1 MISLTLSD
9 VSKAVGGSLL
19 GQDACFSGVSSDTR
33 SLSVGQLF
41 VALIGAN
48 FDGHEM
54 LEDAKRKGAVGAIV
68 SRKSLV
74 SDLPQIQV
82 SDTKLALGNLARFW
96 RRKFSC
102 PIVGVTGSA
111 GKTTVKNMLA
121 EILRSLGSVLATPA
135 NMNNEIGLPM
145 TLFKLSSKTQ
155 AVVLEMGAA
164 RKGDISYL
172 AKIAE
177 PNCGV
182 ITLCS
187 PAHLAGFG
195 SIDVI
200 AETKGELV
208 SCLPK
213 DGVAILNAD
222 DDYFEYWCDL
232 AGARKIWTFGSGG
245 DFYSERE
252 DLTGDR
258 SSFSMGLCGRTY
270 EVTTNYLGRHN
281 INNALA
287 ASAAAYAVGVSI
299 SDVVTSL
306 DSCLPTKGR
315 LYPLKGKNG
324 INILDDTYNANP
336 SALLAALNVLRK
348 KNGAK
353 WVIMGDMK
361 ELGRLSSRYHHEAG
375 EQMKNAGVDRLFTIG
390 EMGGYLADG
399 FQGLAEHFSSK
410 EKLIGRILEISVKSE
425 FDINLL
431 IKGSRAMQL
440 ELVVNALVISEE
452 NR

>member
-9 VSKAVGGSLL
+9 VSKAVNGSLS
-19 GQDACFSGVSSDTR
+19 GQDASFSGVSSDTR
-33 SLSVGQLF
+33 SLSEGQLF

-54 LEDAKRKGAVGAIV
+54 LGDAKRRGAVGAIV

-74 SDLPQIQV
+74 GDLSQIQV

-145 TLFKLSSKTQ
+145 TLFKLSSETQ

-177 PNCGV
+177 PNYGV

-187 PAHLAGFG
+187 PAHLTGFG

-222 DDYFEYWCDL
+222 DDYFGYWSGL
-232 AGARKIWTFGSGG
+232 AGTRKIWTFGSGG

-252 DLTGDR
+252 DLMGDR
-258 SSFSMGLCGRTY
+258 SSFSLGACGRTC
-270 EVTTNYLGRHN
+270 EVTTNYLGMHN

-299 SDVVTSL
+299 SDVAKGL
-306 DSCLPTKGR
+306 ASCMPTKGR
-315 LYPLKGKNG
+315 LYPIKGKNG
-324 INILDDTYNANP
+324 LSILDDTYNANP
-336 SALLAALNVLRK
+336 SALLAALNVLRN

-361 ELGRLSSRYHHEAG
+361 ELGGLSSEYHCEAG
-375 EQMKNAGVDRLFTIG
+375 KEMKNAGVDRLFTIG
-390 EMGGYLADG
+390 EMGTYLANG
-399 FQGLAEHFSSK
+399 FEGLAEHFSNK
-410 EKLIGRILEISVKSE
+410 EKLISRILEISVESE
-425 FDINLL
+425 VDINLL
-431 IKGSRAMQL
+431 VKGSRAMQL
-440 ELVVNALVISEE
+440 EVVVNALIISEE

>member
-9 VSKAVGGSLL
+9 VSKAVKGSLL
-19 GQDACFSGVSSDTR
+19 GRDTSFIGVSSDTR

-41 VALIGAN
+41 VALIGVN

-74 SDLPQIQV
+74 SGLPQIQV
-82 SDTKLALGNLARFW
+82 SDTKLALGDLARFW

-135 NMNNEIGLPM
+135 NMNNEIGLPL
-145 TLFKLSSKTQ
+145 TLLNLSSETQ

-164 RKGDISYL
+164 TKGDISYL

-177 PNCGV
+177 PNYGV
-182 ITLCS
+182 VTLCS
-187 PAHLAGFG
+187 PAHLTSFG
-195 SIDVI
+195 SIDII
-200 AETKGELV
+200 AKTKGELV
-208 SCLPK
+208 SCLPNN
-213 DGVAILNAD
+213 GVAILNAD
-222 DDYFEYWCDL
+222 DDYFGYWSDL
-232 AGARKIWTFGSGG
+232 AGARKILSFGSDG

-252 DLTGDR
+252 DLTGDG
-258 SSFSMGLCGRTY
+258 SSFSLGLCGKTY
-270 EVTTNYLGRHN
+270 GVTINYLGRHN
-281 INNALA
+281 ISNALA

-299 SDVVTSL
+299 PDIVSSL
-306 DSCLPTKGR
+306 ASCLPTKGR
-315 LYPLKGKNG
+315 LYPMKGKNG
-324 INILDDTYNANP
+324 ISILDDTYNANP
-336 SALLAALNVLRK
+336 SALLAALNVLEN

-361 ELGRLSSRYHHEAG
+361 ELGRFSSGYHHDAG
-375 EQMKNAGVDRLFTIG
+375 KQMKNAGVDRLFTLG
-390 EMGGYLADG
+390 EMGIQVAKG
-399 FQGLAEHFSSK
+399 FQGLAEHFSNK
-410 EKLIGRILEISVKSE
+410 EKLISRILEISVKSE
-425 FDINLL
+425 VDINLL
-431 IKGSRAMQL
+431 VKGSRAMQL
-440 ELVVNALVISEE
+440 EAVVNALVTSEE

>member
-9 VSKAVGGSLL
+9 ASEAVDGSLL
-19 GQDACFSGVSSDTR
+19 GKDASFVGVSTDTR

-41 VALIGAN
+41 VALIGVN

-54 LEDAKRKGAVGAIV
+54 LEDAKRKGAAGAIV
-68 SRKSLV
+68 SRGSLV
-74 SDLPQIQV
+74 SDLPLIQV
-82 SDTKLALGNLARFW
+82 SDTKLALGDLARFW

-145 TLFKLSSKTQ
+145 TLLNLSSETQ

-172 AKIAE
+172 AKVAE
-177 PNCGV
+177 PNYGV
-182 ITLCS
+182 ITLCA
-187 PAHLAGFG
+187 PAHLTSFG
-195 SIDVI
+195 SIDII

-213 DGVAILNAD
+213 NGVAILNVD
-222 DDYFEYWCDL
+222 DDYFGYWSDL
-232 AGARKIWTFGSGG
+232 AGDRKIWTFGLDG

-252 DLTGDR
+252 NLSGDGSR
-258 SSFSMGLCGRTY
+258 FSLGLGGRTY
-270 EVTTNYLGRHN
+270 SVAIKYLGRHN

-299 SDVVTSL
+299 PDIVSSL
-306 DSCLPTKGR
+306 ASCLPTKGR
-315 LYPLKGKNG
+315 LYLAKGKNG
-324 INILDDTYNANP
+324 ISILDDTYNANP
-336 SALLAALNVLRK
+336 SALLAALNVLSN

-361 ELGRLSSRYHHEAG
+361 ELGRFSNGYHLNAG
-375 EQMKNAGVDRLFTIG
+375 KQMKNAGVDRLFTIG
-390 EMGGYLADG
+390 EMGTHVANG
-399 FQGLAEHFSSK
+399 FQGLAEHFSSQ
-410 EKLIGRILEISVKSE
+410 EKLISRILEISVKSE
-425 FDINLL
+425 VDINLL
-431 IKGSRAMQL
+431 VKGSRAMQL
-440 ELVVNALVISEE
+440 EAVVNALIISEE